1 MNYIETQIVTKIVTA
16 LVEAYPD
23 KHIVVDGDRGY
34 DPDAGRYE
42 PVVNVEA
49 VINDADQYD
58 EVHIFVDEPEDGR
71 FDEEGYPV
79 EAHGPWV
86 YLIFDNGNGGWDVVA
101 DYDMSLDPAL
111 EPVMDWILKEG
122 D

>member
-23 KHIVVDGDRGY
+23 KHIVVDSDRGY
-34 DPDAGRYE
+34 DPEAARFEPAVDTKAVVAEAGE
-42 PVVNVEA
+42 
-49 VINDADQYD
+49 YD
-58 EVHIFVDEPEDGR
+58 EVHIFVDGPDDGKFSEDG
-71 FDEEGYPV
+71 DPLTP
-79 EAHGPWV
+79 HGPFV

-101 DYDMSLDPAL
+101 DYMSLDPAL